1 MEHSY
6 GIQCTLFT
14 RIYRTVE
21 KKKKQ
26 TMISEFP
33 SSHFCINLKEMFL
46 FIIKALNYEWKAHR
60 IRIPSHLYSSNN
72 VLLFGA
78 LCIKPYLCKFI
89 WQYRTIKH
97 AGKNENIRRQ
107 KLVADKS
114 LFLSCCHIYY
124 VERPSPS
131 LVIDF
136 TTRGLCSENLRH
148 IYQVDCCLMLLF
160 GELPEN
166 LNAIYRSYTQS

>member
-1 MEHSY
+1 MVS
-6 GIQCTLFT
+6 Q
-14 RIYRTVE
+14 
-21 KKKKQ
+21 
-26 TMISEFP
+26 
-33 SSHFCINLKEMFL
+33 
-46 FIIKALNYEWKAHR
+46 R
-60 IRIPSHLYSSNN
+60 IRISSHLYSATMLYCLVHC
-72 VLLFGA
+72 VL
-78 LCIKPYLCKFI
+78 KPYLCCLCKFI

-97 AGKNENIRRQ
+97 VGKTKISVGQ

-136 TTRGLCSENLRH
+136 TTRGLCSENVRH